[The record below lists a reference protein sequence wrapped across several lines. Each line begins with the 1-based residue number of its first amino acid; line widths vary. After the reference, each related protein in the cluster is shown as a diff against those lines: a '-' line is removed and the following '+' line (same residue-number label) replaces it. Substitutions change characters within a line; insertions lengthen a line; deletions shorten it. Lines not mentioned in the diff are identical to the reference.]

1 MNLKVKSGK
10 IASYL
15 LKLFFIVGALFT
27 MFIFGGCADDAGSAP
42 SKSSAGSEAASDVHT
57 YNVATRGT
65 AKPFSYVDDKGELTG
80 YDIAILKEV
89 EKRNPGIKFN
99 FQTMSISSAFVAMDS
114 NQIDLIANQIT
125 KNPDRESK
133 YIFTNEVNNY
143 TSRKIVVK
151 EGRTDIQTVDD
162 LKGKK
167 VALTGTGEAAR
178 DLKKYNETANPQIEL
193 IFTDK
198 GAAETLNMVATG
210 RADAALEYTYAVD
223 DVKKSLGLK
232 VETVGNVIKSDP
244 TYFVFRKSD
253 ETQKLAD
260 IINKTV
266 KEMKEDGTLKQLS
279 EQFLGADY
287 TVPQK

>member
-1 MNLKVKSGK
+1 M
-10 IASYL
+10 
-15 LKLFFIVGALFT
+15 
-27 MFIFGGCADDAGSAP
+27 
-42 SKSSAGSEAASDVHT
+42 
-57 YNVATRGT
+57 
-65 AKPFSYVDDKGELTG
+65 
-80 YDIAILKEV
+80 
-89 EKRNPGIKFN
+89 
-99 FQTMSISSAFVAMDS
+99 
-114 NQIDLIANQIT
+114 
-125 KNPDRESK
+125 
-133 YIFTNEVNNY
+133 
-143 TSRKIVVK
+143 
-151 EGRTDIQTVDD
+151 
-162 LKGKK
+162 
-167 VALTGTGEAAR
+167 
-178 DLKKYNETANPQIEL
+178 KKYNETANPQIEL